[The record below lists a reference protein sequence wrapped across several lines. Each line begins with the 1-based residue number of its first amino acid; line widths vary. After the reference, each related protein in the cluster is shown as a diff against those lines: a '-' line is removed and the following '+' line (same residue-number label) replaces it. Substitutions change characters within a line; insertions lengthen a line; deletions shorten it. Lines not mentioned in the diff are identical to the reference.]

1 MMICGAMR
9 CARTNRPTPCRRS
22 SDLSEQL
29 DRATFRFHPALRR
42 VLLGG
47 GVAIGLI
54 LMAIADVDRPVAR
67 FMADHVHDRIPFI
80 GLAAL
85 ANLPSPLATTAL
97 VVLVI
102 ARWCGIQLNGPGR
115 LALAVAL
122 ATVIAIILK
131 DQLKFDF
138 GRVWPQSHPFPGIHN
153 HPSFLADHVF
163 GFYPFHGG
171 SSYASFPSGHTTAI
185 TAPMAVLWALRP
197 RYRFLWG
204 SAIALVVVGLI
215 AADFHFV
222 SDTIAGFALGV
233 AVASGT
239 VSLMASWVEPRSRR

>member
-1 MMICGAMR
+1 MLR
-9 CARTNRPTPCRRS
+9 RTHRPTPCRRS
-22 SDLSEQL
+22 ADLSEQL
-29 DRATFRFHPALRR
+29 DRATLRLRPALRR

-47 GVAIGLI
+47 GVAVGLI
-54 LMAIADVDRPVAR
+54 LISIAYVDRPVAR
-67 FMADHVHDRIPFI
+67 FMADHVHDRLPFI

-97 VVLVI
+97 VALVI
-102 ARWCGIQLNGPGR
+102 ARWCGMRWNDLGR
-115 LALAVAL
+115 LVLTVAL
-122 ATVIAIILK
+122 ATVIAITIK
-131 DQLKFDF
+131 NQLKFDF
-138 GRVWPQSHPFPGIHN
+138 GRVWPQSYPFPGIHD
-153 HPSFLADHVF
+153 HPSFLGDHVF

-197 RYRFLWG
+197 RYRLLWG
-204 SAIALVVVGLI
+204 GAIALVVIGLI

-239 VSLMASWVEPRSRR
+239 VSLMASWVEHGVRR